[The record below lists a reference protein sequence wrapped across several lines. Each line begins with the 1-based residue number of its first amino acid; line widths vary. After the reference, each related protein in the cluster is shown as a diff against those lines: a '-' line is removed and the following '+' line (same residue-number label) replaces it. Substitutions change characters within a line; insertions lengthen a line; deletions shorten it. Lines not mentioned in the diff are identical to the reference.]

1 MMTHYSTHHLYAL
14 HYPIP
19 WSLIWAIIGSGAIS
33 VAFDDCTAPLLIP
46 IVTATDNV
54 TCVFYDVAIVIGV
67 VDDENN
73 KLHCIELV

>member
-1 MMTHYSTHHLYAL
+1 M
-14 HYPIP
+14 
-19 WSLIWAIIGSGAIS
+19 
-33 VAFDDCTAPLLIP
+33 AFDDCTAPLLIP